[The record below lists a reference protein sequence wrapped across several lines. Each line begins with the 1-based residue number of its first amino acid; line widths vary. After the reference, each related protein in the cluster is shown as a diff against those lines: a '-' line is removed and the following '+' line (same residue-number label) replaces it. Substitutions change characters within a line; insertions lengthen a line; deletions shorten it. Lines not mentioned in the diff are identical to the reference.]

1 MRYVVDI
8 DGTICTPGPTDEM
21 RYEQALPI
29 QDRIDKINKL
39 YDEGHTIVYLTA
51 RGMGRY
57 KNNADLA
64 KEEFYEFTEI
74 QLSLWGCKYH
84 QLFLGKPSG
93 DCYID
98 DKGVHSDDFFRKLNL
113 FLRDGDMRSGLSIPK
128 SIVANYFSL
137 KRARGVLFTITNL
150 RMKRFTFS
158 RVRFFYIMESLII
171 LMKQK
176 ILS

>member
-8 DGTICTPGPTDEM
+8 DGTICTPGTSEET
-21 RYEQALPI
+21 RYTEALPI
-29 QDRIDKINKL
+29 QDRIDRINKL

-64 KEEFYEFTEI
+64 KKEFYEFTEI

-93 DCYID
+93 DYYID
-98 DKGVHSDDFFRKLNL
+98 DKGVNSDDFF
-113 FLRDGDMRSGLSIPK
+113 GD
-128 SIVANYFSL
+128 
-137 KRARGVLFTITNL
+137 
-150 RMKRFTFS
+150 
-158 RVRFFYIMESLII
+158 
-171 LMKQK
+171 
-176 ILS
+176 